1 MFWQL
6 YMLYMWEEELYCS
19 FIIKHL
25 NITFMFC
32 NRVWSVSW
40 GWWEIPLL
48 PAGTVR
54 RMKMTQTLWVTT
66 YHIHTGWLTTLNSL
80 DIWHKLVRKVF
91 TEVKLQ
97 CCFHIEFYIS
107 RLVTS
112 QKNASLNI
120 VLTLACKLIWHH
132 ALKVTHGAKCHKYQ
146 YNIIWS

>member
-1 MFWQL
+1 MFWQQ

-19 FIIKHL
+19 YYHQ
-25 NITFMFC
+25 TFKYYIHVLQQGVIGEL
-32 NRVWSVSW
+32 RVMGDPFAASRHCEEDEDDSDIVSNNLSHTYW
-40 GWWEIPLL
+40 
-48 PAGTVR
+48 
-54 RMKMTQTLWVTT
+54 MTHYMW
-66 YHIHTGWLTTLNSL
+66 LNSL

-120 VLTLACKLIWHH
+120 V
-132 ALKVTHGAKCHKYQ
+132 
-146 YNIIWS
+146 